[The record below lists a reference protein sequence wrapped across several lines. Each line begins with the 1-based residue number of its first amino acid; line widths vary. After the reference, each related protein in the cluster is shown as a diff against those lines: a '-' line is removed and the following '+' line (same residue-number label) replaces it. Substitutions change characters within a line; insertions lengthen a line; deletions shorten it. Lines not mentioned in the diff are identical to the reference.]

1 MRGLTCARLRTGTL
15 CAFAASLLLLSGCS
29 DSSLGAK
36 PSPETIATAESIS
49 RPVRILAPASTTPE
63 SGEDANLSVALN
75 GHVFGHGDT
84 GVILAHMRPADQT
97 AWFPFATKLADTGRF
112 TAMTFDFR
120 GFGES
125 PGDKEFD
132 RVDTDLEAAYHYMRD
147 TLGIEKIFLV
157 GASMGGTASLAV
169 GAREPVAGVV
179 SISAPAQF
187 EVLDVTEDVETIHA
201 PKLFVASQD
210 DVPAENSLRDLVDA
224 ASPPTDQHVY
234 DGDAHGTALFDS
246 PNAEDLTQRLVDFL
260 TAN

>member
-1 MRGLTCARLRTGTL
+1 MRGLIRARLHIGAL
-15 CAFAASLLLLSGCS
+15 CALAASLPLLVACS

-36 PSPETIATAESIS
+36 PSPETIETAESVS

-63 SGEDANLSVALN
+63 SEDDGNLSVPLN
-75 GHVFGHGDT
+75 GHVFGHGQT

-97 AWFPFATKLADTGRF
+97 AWFPFATKLAATGAF

-132 RVDTDLEAAYHYMRD
+132 RVDTDLDAAYRYMRD

-179 SISAPAQF
+179 SISSPAQF
-187 EVLDVTEDVETIHA
+187 EVLDATQDVADIDA

-210 DVPAENSLRDLVDA
+210 DVPAANSLRDLADA
-224 ASPPTDQHVY
+224 ASAPKDEHVY
-234 DGDAHGTALFDS
+234 DGDAHGTALFDG
-246 PNAEDLTQRLVDFL
+246 PDADDLTQRLMRFL
-260 TAN
+260 SSN